1 MVAATEGAEVGLL
14 LVAEHVVVVLWNAK
28 AAERVVGVV
37 VHATAVWSALL
48 IAASHAAHV
57 AEWVGVLLLLV
68 AKGVATRSHG
78 VHIVVHS
85 HRAHIARATATE
97 VIIRS

>member
-1 MVAATEGAEVGLL
+1 LAAATEAEVGLL
-14 LVAEHVVVVLWNAK
+14 LVAEHVVVALWHAK
-28 AAERVVGVV
+28 ATERIVGVV

-57 AEWVGVLLLLV
+57 AHVAKWVGVLLLLV
-68 AKGVATRSHG
+68 AKGVASRSHG

-85 HRAHIARATATE
+85 HRAHI
-97 VIIRS
+97 V